1 MRFTRICLQLTVLSV
16 SCLATGC
23 MMVRGDQ
30 LQPPAQWPPEKPLQM
45 KSIALE
51 VKSQF
56 ESSGASKQN
65 EAAMHLIE
73 GQAQKAYTDSALF
86 SHVTVSKEQAD
97 LLAEIQITEDG
108 NKTLAGI
115 SGFISGFTMG
125 IIPGY
130 AHATLTSQTVFR
142 NNAGEEIGTIKKS
155 ESISFWIQIFL
166 VAAMPFRA
174 EPKVVARD
182 VYYDLNRATLA
193 EARSKG
199 YF

>member
-1 MRFTRICLQLTVLSV
+1 
-16 SCLATGC
+16 

-30 LQPPAQWPPEKPLQM
+30 LQPPTQWPPEKPLQT

-108 NKTLAGI
+108 NKALAGI

-166 VAAMPFRA
+166 VAAMPFRD

>member
-1 MRFTRICLQLTVLSV
+1 MRFTTICVQLTVLLLSYLV
-16 SCLATGC
+16 TGC
-23 MMVRGDQ
+23 MMLRGDQ
-30 LQPPAQWPPEKPLQM
+30 LQPPTQWPPEKPLQM
-45 KSIALE
+45 KSIALV

-56 ESSGASKQN
+56 ESNGSSKEN
-65 EAAMHLIE
+65 ESAMHLIE

-86 SHVTVSKEQAD
+86 SHVTVAKEQAD
-97 LLAEIQITEDG
+97 VLAEIRITEDG
-108 NKTLAGI
+108 NKFLAGI

-125 IIPGY
+125 IVPGY
-130 AHATLTSQTVFR
+130 AHATLTSQTVFK
-142 NNAGEEIGTIKKS
+142 NNADEEIGTIEKS

-166 VAAMPFRA
+166 VAAMPFRD

-193 EARSKG
+193 EARSRG